1 MRLARKGWEGSALCG
16 VYRSGGRRS
25 SIALHINMI
34 LVGNVGVVVVV
45 VLCVQHS
52 HA

>member
-1 MRLARKGWEGSALCG
+1 MGGECG

-34 LVGNVGVVVVV
+34 LVGNVVAVVVVV
-45 VLCVQHS
+45 SLCVQHS